1 MIQRLGVNIED
12 NNLKLLIF
20 FLLSLFV
27 AGKAVAEV
35 LVDEIVAV
43 AGDHPILFSEAR
55 EKVDTG
61 PLIVISD
68 YPSPA
73 TASKMT
79 RAINDLINI
88 QLVNA
93 KLEELEIEVTP
104 EQVKKQITAFL
115 QRRGL
120 SQTDL
125 LEFLRS
131 QGKTYADYERDFK
144 NQMLIRQ
151 FQQAVI
157 VPSIKVT
164 DADVKTLYLK
174 KFGHTS
180 NLVTLS
186 LHQILV
192 PSDQKATIEKV
203 HQQLRAGTLDFA
215 QAIKL
220 YHDPEVSAVM
230 PKLLLKDLASEI
242 RESVKDLEEGEFTP
256 PVLTASGYH
265 IFYLAAKTLKDD
277 SDFQARKE
285 ELELELQNTELQKQ
299 TRLWLQR
306 HRAQSGVKMLVEHR

>member
-1 MIQRLGVNIED
+1 MRKLVGDIED
-12 NNLKLLIF
+12 NDLKLLVI
-20 FLLSLFV
+20 FLLPLLLPS
-27 AGKAVAEV
+27 KTVAEA

-43 AGDHPILFSEAR
+43 AGDHPILSSEAR

-68 YPSPA
+68 YPSPP

-79 RAINDLINI
+79 RALNDLINI

-93 KLEELEIEVTP
+93 KLDELEIEVTP
-104 EQVKKQITAFL
+104 EQVKKQISAFL
-115 QRRGL
+115 QGRGL
-120 SQTDL
+120 TQADL

-131 QGKTYADYERDFK
+131 QGKTSADYERDFK
-144 NQMLIRQ
+144 NQLRVRQ

-157 VPSIKVT
+157 VPDIKVT

-180 NLVTLS
+180 DLVTLS

-192 PSDQKATIEKV
+192 PSDQKDTIEKV

-230 PKLLLKDLASEI
+230 PKLLLKDLAVEI
-242 RESVKDLEEGEFTP
+242 RASVKDLEEGEFTP
-256 PVLTASGYH
+256 PVQTASGYH

-285 ELELELQNTELQKQ
+285 ELELELKNAELQKQ

-306 HRAQSGVKMLVEHR
+306 QRAQSGVKILVDHR